1 MNKKVSAIIAAGVL
15 ALGMGFG
22 GCNPEKNLM
31 TAEATAPVP
40 SEKPFPFIRAVPVNS
55 RGLRVPTKSA

>member
-22 GCNPEKNLM
+22 GCNPGK
-31 TAEATAPVP
+31 
-40 SEKPFPFIRAVPVNS
+40 KPDDGGS
-55 RGLRVPTKSA
+55 DG